1 MLGEEDAVSRGN
13 MVEGVEKWNKT
24 ELRVGETG
32 VIGGV
37 TREVR

>member
-1 MLGEEDAVSRGN
+1 MLGEEDAVFRGN
-13 MVEGVEKWNKT
+13 MVEGVEKWNRQKS
-24 ELRVGETG
+24 RIGETG